1 MVEVACDIWS
11 RMVQVAC
18 DIWSRMVVVA
28 CDVLFRVGEST
39 LGVCPG

>member
-11 RMVQVAC
+11 RMVEVAC